1 MPNNQQGLAKSTIST
16 KTLTKIQYCIKKQAY
31 LESLKRKYKPKKV
44 ENIQNIKKI
53 SFTLGWIR
61 THAHRY
67 RDHGMKENI
76 RRFNDLDCKS

>member
-1 MPNNQQGLAKSTIST
+1 MALVEKANTPGNFKRKNV
-16 KTLTKIQYCIKKQAY
+16 
-31 LESLKRKYKPKKV
+31 SLKLLEILEK
-44 ENIQNIKKI
+44 IKKI
-53 SFTLGWIR
+53 LITLGWIR